1 METLTITNTFDISFN
16 PTGQP
21 SKERA
26 RLTVVLEKVSS
37 VHDAKKLLWEEQGIH
52 VTSISR
58 LT

>member
-1 METLTITNTFDISFN
+1 METFTNTFDISFN

-21 SKERA
+21 NKERA
-26 RLTVVLEKVSS
+26 RLTVVLENVSS
-37 VHDAKKLLWEEQGIH
+37 VHDAKELLWKEQGIH